1 MDAAPH
7 NEYTPFIC
15 DSSKDRQET
24 NTWISINYCSD
35 WNLHEAIR
43 EILQNQMDGM
53 CNNSVHSVEK
63 KNILPKKGTNEYD
76 FDFVN
81 RNNSDEKY
89 KKLGE
94 IRYDEKNKTLTVWNY
109 GSLATA
115 DLLLGGI
122 KDKSDNKEIIGRFGE
137 GMKLAALAFCRLK
150 KIFIVVTGGQEWRFK
165 IKEDENFKR
174 GNEKQKCLFWWK
186 AENNEEIYNN
196 KIYVIIKKI
205 ELNEWK
211 NEIDNYLYLTSKKK
225 FAIDINEN
233 KEGKQEL
240 LGQILLGEDFR
251 SKIFVKDIFVI
262 NTMTKDKKEKNHI
275 TDCFYGFNT
284 TLQLDRDRNCI
295 PDLNERNQK
304 TSKIIA
310 YILNNYNFLLNK
322 LDLCDHKFLDNF
334 PKEIFDL
341 LAQNFGVT
349 YYLHVSLD
357 KEGADLIWDKW
368 KNSLNS
374 ENEIQPCYIENEK
387 SVKKYIL
394 ERKLDDN
401 FYPYDTKISWQQW
414 NCLKKSS
421 HYMTID
427 EKFINLKNNSK
438 EEKNIPEKYSS
449 ALQEISNKM
458 KLVFPNFTPELI
470 QFKIYATPIDE
481 NFSFTENGKIYL
493 SSELL
498 KSEPDLKW
506 KTKILAKCFQ
516 MKNINTEDIIRVFGI
531 LK

>member
-1 MDAAPH
+1 M
-7 NEYTPFIC
+7 
-15 DSSKDRQET
+15 
-24 NTWISINYCSD
+24 
-35 WNLHEAIR
+35 
-43 EILQNQMDGM
+43 
-53 CNNSVHSVEK
+53 
-63 KNILPKKGTNEYD
+63 
-76 FDFVN
+76 
-81 RNNSDEKY
+81 
-89 KKLGE
+89 
-94 IRYDEKNKTLTVWNY
+94 
-109 GSLATA
+109 
-115 DLLLGGI
+115 
-122 KDKSDNKEIIGRFGE
+122 
-137 GMKLAALAFCRLK
+137 
-150 KIFIVVTGGQEWRFK
+150 
-165 IKEDENFKR
+165 
-174 GNEKQKCLFWWK
+174 
-186 AENNEEIYNN
+186 
-196 KIYVIIKKI
+196 
-205 ELNEWK
+205 
-211 NEIDNYLYLTSKKK
+211 
-225 FAIDINEN
+225 
-233 KEGKQEL
+233 

-310 YILNNYNFLLNK
+310 YILNNYNFLLND
-322 LDLCDHKFLDNF
+322 LDLSYHKFLDNF

-349 YYLHVSLD
+349 YYLHVNLD

-394 ERKLDDN
+394 ERKLEDN

-427 EKFINLKNNSK
+427 EKFINLKNNSR
-438 EEKNIPEKYSS
+438 EEKNIPEKHSS